1 MESRIFV
8 CSKLFFPRFDG
19 NESGIVNIHCFATEY
34 IHTPA
39 AELLLLF
46 CGGGGGYFSY
56 FFSGICF
63 FYFLTFNSY
72 DRKHI
77 EEHLQVSHVGFLFVF
92 SLPFNDSYKE
102 TKVVLLASPVSG

>member
-8 CSKLFFPRFDG
+8 CSKLLFPRFDG

-46 CGGGGGYFSY
+46 CGGGGGVTFLISLVVYV
-56 FFSGICF
+56 FFIS
-63 FYFLTFNSY
+63 
-72 DRKHI
+72 
-77 EEHLQVSHVGFLFVF
+77 
-92 SLPFNDSYKE
+92 
-102 TKVVLLASPVSG
+102 